1 MRKNPFIENENYIG
15 FQSYLRANFS
25 SERSIRNYLCF
36 VNSSVVSRVV
46 GNLFNINSI
55 YQIDDFENLL
65 KIYLGVKED
74 EDNIRLHRVYSAAIS
89 KYIRF
94 RFPNKKLRESY

>member
-1 MRKNPFIENENYIG
+1 MRKKSFIENENYIG
-15 FQSYLRANFS
+15 FQNYLRANFS

-46 GNLFNINSI
+46 GNLFNFNSL
-55 YQIDDFENLL
+55 YQIDDFEDLL

-74 EDNIRLHRVYSAAIS
+74 KDNIRLHRVYSAAIS
-89 KYIRF
+89 KYIKY
-94 RFPNKKLRESY
+94 RFPDKKLRELY